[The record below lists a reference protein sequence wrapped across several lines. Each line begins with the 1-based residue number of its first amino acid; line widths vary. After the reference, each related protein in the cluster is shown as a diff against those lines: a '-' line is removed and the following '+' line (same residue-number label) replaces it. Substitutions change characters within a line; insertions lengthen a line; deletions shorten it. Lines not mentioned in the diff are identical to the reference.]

1 MNKSGGIFLYTSLKS
16 AKLTRIISVLF
27 CILLLVLM
35 IMAPFITKKF
45 IGTESQII
53 IRTAITAFYICSP
66 AAWAA
71 LISILKL
78 MTNIINGKI
87 FIKQNV
93 FCMRLLSWLC
103 AYVAAVCFGFGF
115 VYSLLFVFSLGA
127 AFMMLILRVLKSVMA
142 MATEIKDENELTI

>member
-1 MNKSGGIFLYTSLKS
+1 MYTSVKS
-16 AKLTRIISVLF
+16 AKLTRFIAALF
-27 CILLLVLM
+27 CVLLLALM
-35 IMAPFITKKF
+35 ICAPFVTKKF
-45 IGTESQII
+45 IGAESQRI
-53 IRTAITAFYICSP
+53 IRTAITAFYICCP

-78 MTNIINGKI
+78 MTNIIKSKV
-87 FIKQNV
+87 FITQNV

-103 AYVAAVCFGFGF
+103 AYVCAVCFGFGF

-142 MATEIKDENELTI
+142 MATELKNENELTI